1 MGYEPAMFE
10 DLKPENL
17 VISTWYSSYIYKIYI
32 PDAPCMEY
40 LPTFTLKVSKNDPNV
55 GKYSTHGA
63 SGYENK
69 FMALPRG

>member
-1 MGYEPAMFE
+1 M
-10 DLKPENL
+10 LK
-17 VISTWYSSYIYKIYI
+17 YQY

-63 SGYENK
+63 SGIGFK
-69 FMALPRG
+69 GGSSTGKKCAKT